1 MFKHFFY
8 DPFPLPPPLP
18 SFLPFFF
25 FFALSQFRRPNYLG
39 AWNRLFQTLIWR
51 PEETVQNLRSSLPD
65 YPGELTA
72 LTLDTILTW
81 GLMLL
86 QSTALVAMKLL
97 NELLVDDKI
106 TACVRQICL
115 VAVIC
120 KVWKRKTLSGGTFC
134 FEKRLLSI
142 FQFWASSNF
151 VCNLSVIIVS
161 FRYKRVWE

>member
-1 MFKHFFY
+1 
-8 DPFPLPPPLP
+8 
-18 SFLPFFF
+18 
-25 FFALSQFRRPNYLG
+25 
-39 AWNRLFQTLIWR
+39 
-51 PEETVQNLRSSLPD
+51 
-65 YPGELTA
+65 
-72 LTLDTILTW
+72 
-81 GLMLL
+81 MLL
-86 QSTALVAMKLL
+86 QSTALVAMILL

-120 KVWKRKTLSGGTFC
+120 KVSKKRKTLSGGTFC

-161 FRYKRVWE
+161 FRYKRV